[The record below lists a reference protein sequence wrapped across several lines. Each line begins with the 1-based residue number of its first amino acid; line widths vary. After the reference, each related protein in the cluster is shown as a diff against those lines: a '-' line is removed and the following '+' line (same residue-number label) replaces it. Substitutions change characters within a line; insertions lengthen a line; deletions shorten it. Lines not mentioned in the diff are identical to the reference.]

1 VAACERYLVSCIGRP
16 IDDPDI
22 ADLRVRLRE
31 QAAPIP
37 RPAIEQILRH
47 HLGRLG
53 GLAEELSSGVIAV
66 GNWPLRRKA
75 VPSHARAFP

>member
-1 VAACERYLVSCIGRP
+1 VSRIGHP

-31 QAAPIP
+31 EAAPIP
-37 RPAIEQILRH
+37 RPAIEQIARH
-47 HLGRLG
+47 HLGGLG
-53 GLAEELSSGVIAV
+53 GLAEELSSGAVAV
-66 GNWPLRRKA
+66 GNWPLRRTA